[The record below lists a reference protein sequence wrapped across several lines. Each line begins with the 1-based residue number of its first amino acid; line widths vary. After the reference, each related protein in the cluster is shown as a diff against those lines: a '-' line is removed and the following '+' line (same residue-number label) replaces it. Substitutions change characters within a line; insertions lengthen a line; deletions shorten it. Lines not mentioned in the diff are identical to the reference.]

1 MVLQECLAFRPRL
14 EPVLGLHQFSIACNA
29 LPPVNNGNGREQ
41 CSWPCLQMWRYEGSR
56 TLAYY
61 LKRRDTL
68 RALAQDMDVPE
79 DAVAGVVLKQIM
91 EGLVVSC

>member
-1 MVLQECLAFRPRL
+1 
-14 EPVLGLHQFSIACNA
+14 
-29 LPPVNNGNGREQ
+29 
-41 CSWPCLQMWRYEGSR
+41 MWRYEGSR